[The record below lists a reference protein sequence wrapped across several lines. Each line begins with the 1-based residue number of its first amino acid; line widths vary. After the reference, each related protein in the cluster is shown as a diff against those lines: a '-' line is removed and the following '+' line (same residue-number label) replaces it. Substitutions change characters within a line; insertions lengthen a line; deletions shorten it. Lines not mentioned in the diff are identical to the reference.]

1 MDRVPA
7 DAIPS
12 GLVEVDAADLIVDAN
27 GVLLGWFGVDLE
39 DLIGR
44 SLGEVVA
51 LPESTGEVNSEYLVG
66 LAEVVRSDGTRLSV
80 FVADGHP
87 DSAAH
92 RLVTVFDATGQRE
105 FRERLQSRHGLVER
119 TQKRLEL
126 VIAASIAFA
135 ETSSETELAEVLAT
149 TMAEA
154 YAAEESVVFLMDE
167 DLVFRQI
174 AGTNPLIG
182 VGDTD
187 VLTVRAAELRTVLK
201 ISGVAEARAVAPA
214 IGDAFEA
221 KGVQAMII
229 APIHQG
235 DESLGI
241 LAAFFRHPRTFDEQ
255 ASPLADALAGQAA
268 RAISGLRL
276 QKRLEHAAMHDET
289 TGLPNRRLLEEKIDA
304 SLRTRGTVL
313 AVLFVD
319 LDGFKNVNDQLG
331 HQIGDVVLREVA
343 ARLRSSIRDDDVVA
357 RYGGDEFVI
366 VCEVTTES
374 AAHEM
379 AERVRESLRAPYA
392 MLSDELRIG
401 ASIGVSVAPTGP
413 AVVAIDEL
421 VRSADRAMY
430 TAKYAGGDRVALAQ
444 GNSHSA

>member
-1 MDRVPA
+1 MFVTAGNQDP
-7 DAIPS
+7 
-12 GLVEVDAADLIVDAN
+12 
-27 GVLLGWFGVDLE
+27 
-39 DLIGR
+39 
-44 SLGEVVA
+44 
-51 LPESTGEVNSEYLVG
+51 
-66 LAEVVRSDGTRLSV
+66 DGYR
-80 FVADGHP
+80 FVI
-87 DSAAH
+87 
-92 RLVTVFDATGQRE
+92 VFDATSQRQ
-105 FRERLQSRHGLVER
+105 FRDRLERRNGLVER

-135 ETSSETELAEVLAT
+135 ETSNETELAEVLAAT
-149 TMAEA
+149 TAEA
-154 YAAEESVVFLMDE
+154 YAAEESAVFLMDE

-187 VLTVRAAELRTVLK
+187 VLTVRAAELRSVIT

-214 IGDAFEA
+214 VGEAFEA

-235 DESLGI
+235 DQALGI

-276 QKRLEHAAMHDET
+276 QKSLEHAAMHDET
-289 TGLPNRRLLEEKIDA
+289 TGLPNRRLLEEKVDE
-304 SLRTRGTVL
+304 SRRLSGTAR

-331 HQIGDVVLREVA
+331 HQVGDEVLREVA
-343 ARLRSSIRDDDVVA
+343 ARLRCAVRDNDVVA

-366 VCEVTTES
+366 VCDVASEE
-374 AAHEM
+374 AAIEM
-379 AERVRESLRAPYA
+379 AERVRESVRGPYA
-392 MLSDELRIG
+392 MLPDELRLG
-401 ASIGVSVAPTGP
+401 ASIGVSVTPRESTAAT
-413 AVVAIDEL
+413 VDEL
-421 VRSADRAMY
+421 VRAADRAMY
-430 TAKYAGGDRVALAQ
+430 SAKYAGGDRVAKAV
-444 GNSHSA
+444 

>member
-1 MDRVPA
+1 MDSVHG
-7 DAIPS
+7 DSIPS
-12 GLVEVDAADLIVDAN
+12 GLAEVDAADRIVDAN
-27 GVLLGWFGVDLE
+27 GILLEWLGVDLD

-44 SLGEVVA
+44 SMSDVIGQ
-51 LPESTGEVNSEYLVG
+51 PESTGTANAEYLVG
-66 LAEVVRSDGTRLSV
+66 LAEVVHSDGSRLPV
-80 FVADGHP
+80 FVADGP
-87 DSAAH
+87 RDTDGH
-92 RLVTVFDATGQRE
+92 RHLTVFDATSQRE
-105 FRERLQSRHGLVER
+105 FRESLASRHGLVER

-135 ETSSETELAEVLAT
+135 ETNHEAELAEVLAA

-154 YAAEESVVFLMDE
+154 YAAEESVVFLLDE

-174 AGTNPLIG
+174 AGTNPLAG

-187 VLTVRAAELRTVLK
+187 VLTVRAVELRTVIK
-201 ISGVAEARAVAPA
+201 ISGLAEARAVAPV

-221 KGVQAMII
+221 AGVQAMII

-235 DESLGI
+235 DQPLGI

-289 TGLPNRRLLEEKIDA
+289 TGLPNRRLLEDKVDQ
-304 SLRTRGTVL
+304 SLRTGGAVL

-331 HQIGDVVLREVA
+331 HQIGDDVLREVA
-343 ARLRSSIRDDDVVA
+343 VRLQSSIRDGDVVA

-366 VCEVTTES
+366 VCEVASES
-374 AAHEM
+374 AANEM
-379 AERVRESLRAPYA
+379 AERVRESVRAPYS
-392 MLSDELRIG
+392 MLSDRLRIG
-401 ASIGVSVAPTGP
+401 ASIGVSVAPTES
-413 AVVAIDEL
+413 AVAAIDEL

-430 TAKYAGGDRVALAQ
+430 IAKSAGGDRVALA
-444 GNSHSA
+444 N